1 MVPKTHFSEIP
12 VNQGHVRV
20 MSARKDANTLHSLP
34 CHHLRERPT
43 GSHCWVRENSSAQ
56 ACSLPERRGGRLGS
70 QLSTAASPHSRSG
83 LCAQRPPGSGSRA
96 GGRLCPGGLASAGPR
111 GAEPW
116 KVGGPWGSRTVLL
129 KPGRAGPPADT
140 KRGAPRGP
148 RDCTAPPGSPAQRHA
163 GGQVQSHC
171 TEPFTSLYLK
181 WVTMPLNCP

>member
-1 MVPKTHFSEIP
+1 MRTHSTHSPAIICVSVPQDHTAGCGKTHQRRLAPFPRGEEEGWGASSP
-12 VNQGHVRV
+12 PPPRRTAGRVHVHR
-20 MSARKDANTLHSLP
+20 DH
-34 CHHLRERPT
+34 
-43 GSHCWVRENSSAQ
+43 
-56 ACSLPERRGGRLGS
+56 RR
-70 QLSTAASPHSRSG
+70 
-83 LCAQRPPGSGSRA
+83 SGSRA

-116 KVGGPWGSRTVLL
+116 KAGGPWGSRTVLL

>member
-1 MVPKTHFSEIP
+1 MRTYSTHSPAIIC
-12 VNQGHVRV
+12 
-20 MSARKDANTLHSLP
+20 MSV
-34 CHHLRERPT
+34 PT

-56 ACSLPERRGGRLGS
+56 SCSLPERRGGRLGS

-83 LCAQRPPGSGSRA
+83 LCGQRPPALGQQGRWPPVPRRPGQCRPTGRRA
-96 GGRLCPGGLASAGPR
+96 
-111 GAEPW
+111 W

-181 WVTMPLNCP
+181 WVTTPLNCP